1 MPIYEYLCD
10 TCGNTIEV
18 LQGLSDPAPE
28 ECPRGDG
35 GTLKRILSVHNIGAT
50 ATGFEGAACELSD
63 DPTCMTCGKAGT
75 GCG

>member
-10 TCGNTIEV
+10 SCGHTIEV

-28 ECPRGDG
+28 ECPTGDG
-35 GTLKRILSVHNIGAT
+35 GTLKRILSVHNIGGV
-50 ATGFEGAACELSD
+50 ATGFEAASCEVADEPS
-63 DPTCMTCGKAGT
+63 CMACGKAGT